1 MTAGTLTIKSSGD
14 GGKGIN
20 CNENVEIKGGTLTVT
35 TTGSNEEGK
44 PKGIK
49 SDTGII
55 ISGGSLTVSVKKSWA
70 LDNGVDS
77 DDPEDRIKIEG
88 TPVKKTVEKRSVIIQ
103 F

>member
-88 TPVKKTVEKRSVIIQ
+88 TPVKETVEKRSVIIQ